1 MNEVQAFV
9 SALHIQDSERV
20 ACPTCSPTRKKWNA
34 KEMVVTRLDHAW
46 VYHCHHCGENG
57 SVFFDK
63 PKLVERKLSA
73 VPNPTITQNTLQ
85 EPHYQYLK
93 TRGISKE
100 TADKMKLFAT
110 CKYFSRLNRETQAI
124 GFPYYRNG
132 ALTSAKYRS
141 IEEKDFICLC
151 YFFSL

>member
-63 PKLVERKLSA
+63 PKFVERKLSA

-85 EPHYQYLK
+85 EPHYEYLK
-93 TRGISKE
+93 TRGISKA
-100 TADKMKLFAT
+100 TADKMKLFAAS
-110 CKYFSRLNRETQAI
+110 KYFSMW
-124 GFPYYRNG
+124 Y
-132 ALTSAKYRS
+132 S
-141 IEEKDFICLC
+141 
-151 YFFSL
+151 